1 MTVLDRATQ
10 PRWLFALL
18 VVGAL
23 TVSACS
29 GGGVGDS
36 RDASP
41 DDESADDTT
50 VAANETAA
58 DVIEVE
64 VDEMDMVDE
73 SKYSLDHLDELTR
86 WAAEFTNGPG
96 IEATG
101 DPILFGYV
109 HDAEL
114 SPQHLP
120 AARAAIDYINEHLG
134 GVDGRP
140 LELVSCDPSVPRV
153 ETAVDPETAAEIEV
167 EISCEVGLAADDKLV
182 VVVSQ
187 TSIGNTDL
195 YDALADKK
203 PVLVAS
209 PGSVAELT
217 TLTTTSYLAGMLTTG
232 GMGIWALSLELKS
245 AVGLFTD
252 NVAGRDGFTMLEP
265 MFAAAGVELEPVWIT
280 SNTSA
285 SRLESALDGVGALDA
300 DLLILGLDEPDCVVA
315 AGGLAALGIN
325 GTANIVISAGTC
337 LRPGA
342 RAALAEVQEGFEI
355 PANWHFA
362 TNGFNPFEQTVASG
376 YATISAIL
384 GESLQPGHVG
394 DTGVEAAVVAML
406 SITRAL
412 SRADGDFSYDA
423 VNDSLRN
430 PGAPVPTQ
438 AGDQHCGRSPAFTP
452 VCAGRMGIIQYV
464 DDTWTDVATGDAAID
479 LSQILF
485 PPG

>member
-1 MTVLDRATQ
+1 MTVLDRSTQ
-10 PRWLFALL
+10 PRRLLAVL

-23 TVSACS
+23 TVSGCS
-29 GGGVGDS
+29 G
-36 RDASP
+36 RDAN
-41 DDESADDTT
+41 DDSHDPLADELAKDTTAADNQTPADDTDT
-50 VAANETAA
+50 AANEVGT
-58 DVIEVE
+58 
-64 VDEMDMVDE
+64 VDE
-73 SKYSLDHLDELTR
+73 SKYTLGHLDELTR

-96 IEATG
+96 RAATG

-120 AARAAIDYINEHLG
+120 AARAAIDYINEQLG

-140 LELVSCDPSVPRV
+140 LELVGCDPSVPRV
-153 ETAVDPETAAEIEV
+153 MTEIDPETEDEVEV
-167 EISCEVGLAADDKLV
+167 EISCEVELADNDELV
-182 VVVSQ
+182 VVVAQ
-187 TSIGNTDL
+187 TSIGNAEL

-209 PGSVAELT
+209 PSNVAELT
-217 TLTTTSYLAGMLTTG
+217 TSTTSTYLAGTLTTG

-245 AVGLFTD
+245 AVALFTD
-252 NVAGRDGFTMLEP
+252 NVVGRDGFTMLEP
-265 MFAAAGVELEPVWIT
+265 MFVAAGVELEPVWIT
-280 SNTSA
+280 SATSA
-285 SRLESALDGVGALDA
+285 SRVESELESAGVRDA
-300 DLLILGLDEPDCVVA
+300 DLIILGLDEPGCA
-315 AGGLAALGIN
+315 AAAEGLAALGIN
-325 GTANIVISAGTC
+325 GTASIVISASTC

-342 RAALAEVQEGFEI
+342 RAAFTEAHGETDI

-362 TNGFNPFEQTVASG
+362 TNGFNPFEPTVESG

-384 GESLQPGHVG
+384 DGPLQPDHVG
-394 DTGVEAAVVAML
+394 DAGVEAAVVAML

-412 SRADGDFSYDA
+412 NRVDGDFSFAA
-423 VNDSLRN
+423 VNGSLRN

-438 AGDQHCGRSPAFTP
+438 AGDQQCGRSRAFMP
-452 VCAGRMGIIQYV
+452 VCAGRMGVIQYAGGAWV
-464 DDTWTDVATGDAAID
+464 DVATGDAAID

>member
-10 PRWLFALL
+10 PRWLFSLL

-36 RDASP
+36 RDTSP
-41 DDESADDTT
+41 DDEPADDTT
-50 VAANETAA
+50 AAANETAA

-64 VDEMDMVDE
+64 ADEMDMVDE

-101 DPILFGYV
+101 DPIPFGYV

-153 ETAVDPETAAEIEV
+153 ETVVDPDTAAEIEV
-167 EISCEVGLAADDKLV
+167 EISCEVGLAADDTLV

-209 PGSVAELT
+209 PGNVAELT
-217 TLTTTSYLAGMLTTG
+217 T
-232 GMGIWALSLELKS
+232 
-245 AVGLFTD
+245 
-252 NVAGRDGFTMLEP
+252 
-265 MFAAAGVELEPVWIT
+265 
-280 SNTSA
+280 
-285 SRLESALDGVGALDA
+285 
-300 DLLILGLDEPDCVVA
+300 
-315 AGGLAALGIN
+315 
-325 GTANIVISAGTC
+325 
-337 LRPGA
+337 
-342 RAALAEVQEGFEI
+342 
-355 PANWHFA
+355 
-362 TNGFNPFEQTVASG
+362 
-376 YATISAIL
+376 
-384 GESLQPGHVG
+384 
-394 DTGVEAAVVAML
+394 
-406 SITRAL
+406 
-412 SRADGDFSYDA
+412 
-423 VNDSLRN
+423 
-430 PGAPVPTQ
+430 
-438 AGDQHCGRSPAFTP
+438 
-452 VCAGRMGIIQYV
+452 
-464 DDTWTDVATGDAAID
+464 
-479 LSQILF
+479 
-485 PPG
+485 